1 MVSMPVFRRL
11 LNYVRPYTK
20 HLAVALV
27 CLVGYTSFSGAML
40 YMVKPLFKYLFAG
53 QAAMMAP
60 PVESAQTG
68 LFDAMK
74 ARLDSFIDG
83 LIAAPTM
90 MGTLEHICILIVVV
104 TLAKTLF
111 FYLQAYF
118 MAYLQQGVV
127 RTLRDD
133 LYVQFHRLSLAYFHR
148 TRTGT
153 LISRVTSDVWV
164 VNETLDMVLTQMIRD
179 PLMIIFY
186 FYLLLVIS
194 VPLTLLASVV
204 VPFSVFLV
212 VRLGR
217 KLRRY
222 STRTQERMADVSDIL
237 EETISGMRI
246 VKAFAMAPFEIA
258 KFKAATH
265 GFFRAILR
273 MTRVRLLATPASEV
287 LGAIMGAIVI
297 WMGGRMVYVRGD
309 LAPADFVTFLVVM
322 FALSRPIKS
331 LSDVHI
337 RMQRGLAAADRV
349 FEVLDTPPKVEDRP
363 GAVVLPQPA
372 GRIEFDRVSFG
383 YDSGTTVL
391 EDVSFSVQR
400 GEVLAVVGPSGAGKS
415 TLLDLIPRFYDPTS
429 GAIRIDGIDLRD
441 VTMDSLRARMGI
453 VTQETILFNDSVYN
467 NIAYGLST
475 GTASPDQV
483 RRAAE
488 MANAAAFI
496 DRMPEGYQTTVGAR
510 GVRLSGG
517 QRQRIAIARALL
529 KNPEILIFDE
539 ATSALDT
546 EAELLVQEAID
557 RLMQNRTVFVVA
569 HRLSTIQHAD
579 RILVLDGGHV
589 TERGTHEELLAVD
602 GLYRYLYDLQFH
614 TERHLR
620 VGARAL

>member
-1 MVSMPVFRRL
+1 MPVFRRL
-11 LNYVRPYTK
+11 LHYVRPYAR
-20 HLAVALV
+20 HLAAALA
-27 CLVGYTSFSGAML
+27 CLVLYAAFSGAML
-40 YMVKPLFKYLFAG
+40 YLVKPLFKYLFSG
-53 QAAMMAP
+53 QAAAIQAAEP
-60 PVESAQTG
+60 TYSG
-68 LFDAMK
+68 LFAAMK
-74 ARLDSFIDG
+74 GRLDAFIDG
-83 LIAAPTM
+83 LVAAPDL
-90 MGTLEHICILIVVV
+90 MGSLERICILIVVV

-111 FYLQAYF
+111 FYLQGYF
-118 MAYLQQGVV
+118 MAFLQQGVV

-133 LYVQFHRLSLAYFHR
+133 LYEQLHRLSLSYFHR
-148 TRTGT
+148 TRTGN

-164 VNETLDMVLTQMIRD
+164 INETLDMVLTQLIRD
-179 PLMIIFY
+179 PLMILFY
-186 FYLLLVIS
+186 LYLLLVIS
-194 VPLTLLASVV
+194 VPLTLLASIV
-204 VPFSVFLV
+204 VPLSVFLV
-212 VRLGR
+212 VKLGK

-258 KFKAATH
+258 KFKAATG
-265 GFFRAILR
+265 GFFRATLK
-273 MTRVRLLATPASEV
+273 MYRVRLLATPAGEV

-297 WMGGRMVYVRGD
+297 WLGGRMVYVKGE
-309 LAPADFVTFLVVM
+309 LAPADFITFLVVM

-337 RMQRGLAAADRV
+337 RIQRGLAAADRI
-349 FEVLDTPPKVEDRP
+349 FEVLDTPPQVQDRP
-363 GAVVLPQPA
+363 GAKVLTHHA
-372 GRIEFDRVSFG
+372 ARIEFEGVAFAYDRG
-383 YDSGTTVL
+383 PTVL
-391 EDVSFSVQR
+391 DDVSFAVEH

-415 TLLDLIPRFYDPTS
+415 TLLDLIPRFYDPTA
-429 GAIRIDGIDLRD
+429 GAIRIDGTDLRD

-453 VTQETILFNDSVYN
+453 VTQETILFNDTVYN
-467 NIAYGLST
+467 NIAYGRST
-475 GTASPDQV
+475 GTASREQV

-488 MANAAAFI
+488 MANAASFI
-496 DRMPEGYQTTVGAR
+496 EQMPEGYETVVGAR

-579 RILVLDGGHV
+579 RILVLDGGRV
-589 TERGTHEELLAVD
+589 TERGTHVELLAAD
-602 GLYRYLYDLQFH
+602 GLYRHLHDLQFH
-614 TERHLR
+614 TQRNAR
-620 VGARAL
+620 AGARVL